1 MLCFYANERK
11 FQGLMLDYSK
21 RFLTERPHT
30 LLYLP
35 LFLLLGAGL
44 TALTF
49 WQALSFASS
58 LGTPGSSIW
67 NLFNGGIW
75 SILNLFQFIW
85 GIQFLRDA
93 YNFVVSG
100 AATDW
105 YWNRPQNTNC
115 YNPYQRLLCK
125 HWGSVVG
132 GSFLNAFFGL
142 PRAIIELFICHPQA
156 CCPGI
161 GSCCYNS
168 CSWYT
173 CFWDL
178 IRTDAYAYQ
187 NLSGIPFCNSARQ
200 AKKINERNPAYVGS
214 HSPMNRYNFVSK
226 LFLVPLSLILSWLIL
241 RAWVPNPNIWHWIIS
256 TLLNYFTLSFFT
268 DFFGNAA

>member
-1 MLCFYANERK
+1 M
-11 FQGLMLDYSK
+11 
-21 RFLTERPHT
+21 
-30 LLYLP
+30 
-35 LFLLLGAGL
+35 
-44 TALTF
+44 
-49 WQALSFASS
+49 
-58 LGTPGSSIW
+58 
-67 NLFNGGIW
+67 
-75 SILNLFQFIW
+75 
-85 GIQFLRDA
+85 
-93 YNFVVSG
+93 VSG

-161 GSCCYNS
+161 GSFCYNS